1 MKKFIDII
9 ADIAAAK
16 ARITD
21 TAKTEKELDRQ
32 TMREV
37 WKNGT
42 EEEKTAAYEKYKAT
56 EARYIAELKEN
67 ERVKVLCE
75 VLRDNAAQAYFSENI
90 GTICDIWNRYK
101 GKPHGEKTA
110 DKIRSEIYNA
120 IGSRCWIHNK
130 YDDVEITVYFDYGS
144 RYPFRE
150 LVFHPIW
157 NGEKQPALV
166 NNKVQP
172 IAAENMKVYCCGEYV
187 EDPETHTAAIFAAH
201 TAAQEAEKAFSEAV
215 SNYNALCRG
224 NVPHAST
231 REGVKNWII

>member
-1 MKKFIDII
+1 MKKFIDIL
-9 ADIAAAK
+9 ADIATAK
-16 ARITD
+16 SRITD
-21 TAKTEKELDRQ
+21 TVKTEKELDRAA
-32 TMREV
+32 MREA
-37 WKNGT
+37 WKTGT

-56 EARYIAELKEN
+56 EARYIAELQEN

-101 GKPHGEKTA
+101 GKPHGEKTV

-120 IGSRCWIHNK
+120 IGSRCYIHNK
-130 YDDVEITVYFDYGS
+130 YDTAEITVYFDHGS

-150 LVFHPIW
+150 LVFCPIW
-157 NGEKQPALV
+157 DGENKPALV

-172 IAAENMKVYCCGEYV
+172 LTAEKMRVYCCGEYV
-187 EDPETHTAAIFAAH
+187 EDPEAHTAAIFAAH

-215 SNYNALCRG
+215 GNYNKLCRG
-224 NVPHAST
+224 NMCHAST